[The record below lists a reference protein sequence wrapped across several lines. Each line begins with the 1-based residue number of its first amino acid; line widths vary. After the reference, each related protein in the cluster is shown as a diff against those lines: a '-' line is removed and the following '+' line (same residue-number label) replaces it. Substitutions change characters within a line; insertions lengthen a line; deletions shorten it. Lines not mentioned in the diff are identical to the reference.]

1 MAFLSGPEM
10 QGRARLAE
18 LKEKERRF
26 HVAFGPSL
34 TYREQALLFCLST
47 LYPPKKADF
56 NPEFH
61 AEQSA
66 FWTGEFDDDDDDDR
80 YSLEHQRASAD
91 APPDHA
97 PPAESTPSEA
107 VDDEEEWV
115 STMDLAILQREQRQR
130 QLELFRQSGR
140 MKRVITS

>member
-1 MAFLSGPEM
+1 M
-10 QGRARLAE
+10 QSRGRLAE

-66 FWTGEFDDDDDDDR
+66 FWPGKFDDDDDR